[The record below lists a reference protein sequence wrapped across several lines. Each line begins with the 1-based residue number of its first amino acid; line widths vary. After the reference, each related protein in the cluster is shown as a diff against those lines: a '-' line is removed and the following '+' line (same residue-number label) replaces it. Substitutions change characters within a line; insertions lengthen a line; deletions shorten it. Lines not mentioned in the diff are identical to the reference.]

1 MEGAAAGFVFAFAVA
16 GGIAYHGL
24 HTGLIPALLL
34 GLTVAFFAPV
44 GDLIE
49 SILKRSFEIKD
60 SGNFFPGHGG
70 VLDRFDSLLFAVPA
84 VYYVM
89 KLMGV

>member
-1 MEGAAAGFVFAFAVA
+1 MAVT
-16 GGIAYHGL
+16 GGIAFYGL
-24 HTGLIPALLL
+24 HTGILPAFVL

-44 GDLIE
+44 GDLVE
-49 SILKRSFEIKD
+49 SILKRSYEIKD

-89 KLMGV
+89 KFLNV